1 MADDEISTLALTV
14 REEQYD
20 ELADTRRPPY
30 FGEREPT
37 CHVITADEKIY
48 LQPMPYTQ
56 RLIEALK
63 FGYQLARM
71 PVVGLRRGR
80 PPEYDIARIVAVAEE
95 AIRDPRGVDHH
106 LDWFVQRVRDML
118 SERHIKAPKDTRLTE
133 ICEPIYKRAKAALPA
148 ISD

>member
-71 PVVGLRRGR
+71 PVVGLRRGAR
-80 PPEYDIARIVAVAEE
+80 PNTTLRASSPSLRKPSGTPEASIIISTGLSNGFETCFRSATSR
-95 AIRDPRGVDHH
+95 RPR
-106 LDWFVQRVRDML
+106 
-118 SERHIKAPKDTRLTE
+118 TRG
-133 ICEPIYKRAKAALPA
+133 
-148 ISD
+148 